1 MTDTIKTNLPTP
13 DLEEIVVD
21 MSKEK
26 IGKIIEPEICI
37 GDNTQTNDGVICYV

>member
-37 GDNTQTNDGVICYV
+37 GDNTQTNDGIICYV